1 MRLAKSAQSG
11 LRRCGLRR
19 LPANDLFQRSFQHF
33 GIIGSA
39 DFPGRFAYPLCAFF
53 VRNDVLSFLRWH
65 ELPHGNATKTNAPT
79 AIINMIIT
87 PIPTNN
93 AKAFSR
99 RRSRAS
105 FSALRVSSPNM
116 QLAPQMIAMLRF

>member
-1 MRLAKSAQSG
+1 MIFFNALSSTLGSSAASIS
-11 LRRCGLRR
+11 RAVSR
-19 LPANDLFQRSFQHF
+19 
-33 GIIGSA
+33 I
-39 DFPGRFAYPLCAFF
+39 RFAFF